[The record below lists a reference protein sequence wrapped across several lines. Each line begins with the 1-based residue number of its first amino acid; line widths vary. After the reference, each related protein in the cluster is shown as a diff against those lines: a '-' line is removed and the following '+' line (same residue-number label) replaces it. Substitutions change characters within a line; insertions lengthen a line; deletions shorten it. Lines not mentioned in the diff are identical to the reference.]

1 MKAWKR
7 KSTAGKRRIPPA
19 AASLLLLAVV
29 AVAGAAAAPFR
40 LDKDV
45 VGDTTVV
52 SASQLAKQAD
62 CIAVGRFSDSDRMV
76 LTDRTAPQGR
86 LVNFVQPF
94 TVERMLKC
102 PSSSSVRIITTGIEP
117 LPPPSQ
123 TEANERYPGAWASGP
138 DYLVFLQK
146 LEGQDGYQVLGL
158 LKGVYPIQAGK
169 TVSLERQGF
178 PELNGVSKEN
188 LDSVVKGLEGR

>member
-7 KSTAGKRRIPPA
+7 KSTAGKRLISPA
-19 AASLLLLAVV
+19 TAFLLLAAFVI
-29 AVAGAAAAPFR
+29 AGAAAAPFR
-40 LDKDV
+40 LDKDIV
-45 VGDTTVV
+45 DDTTVV

-62 CIAVGRFSDSDRMV
+62 SIAVGRFSDSAQMI

-94 TVERMLKC
+94 TVERMLKG

-123 TEANERYPGAWASGP
+123 TEANEKFPGAWASGP
-138 DYLVFLQK
+138 DYLIFLKK

-169 TVSLERQGF
+169 TVSLKRQGF

-188 LDSVVKGLEGR
+188 LDFVVRGLESR